1 MVLLVQTGSAAVVG
15 DASLEGTGAVVVE
28 QLGRA
33 EEGLLDLPVV
43 LFGTDGEFEVF
54 FGDRVPVLQN
64 SQG

>member
-15 DASLEGTGAVVVE
+15 EASLEGAGTVVVE
-28 QLGRA
+28 EVGRV

-43 LFGTDGEFEVF
+43 LFGADGEFEVF

-64 SQG
+64 CPG